1 MAITS
6 ILGDEYMSIHA
17 LLLHIEHQ
25 PQRQDAVLEQ
35 LNDLVLVANH
45 LGMYDAADVL
55 TTFISDLERKHRE
68 RSAT

>member
-1 MAITS
+1 
-6 ILGDEYMSIHA
+6 MSIHA